1 MRPHD
6 DKLIWNQLT
15 EAIDDKGEWSPEP
28 LPPKQGPDGV
38 EMQKGSVW
46 DSQGKALKVGDM
58 VKHEREDAEFIVLH
72 VGENDVQLA
81 ELGEGIMAQ
90 GKELTIM
97 DQDSMGY

>member
-1 MRPHD
+1 MKPGTKAD
-6 DKLIWNQLT
+6 NQLLS
-15 EAIDDKGEWSPEP
+15 EAYNQM
-28 LPPKQGPDGV
+28 QGVEEGG
-38 EMQKGSVW
+38 EMQKGGVW
-46 DSQGKALKVGDM
+46 DSQGKALKEGDI
-58 VKHEREDAEFIVLH
+58 VRHEREDAEFIVIH